1 MGLKINNLQSAG
13 ILRQSNEATKNLLK
27 GLERLASQERI
38 SRAADDAAGLSISER
53 LRSEI
58 RAGQQENE
66 NLQSGVSLVQTAEGG
81 LSSQQDAVGRLQEL
95 AVQASNG
102 TLSDQQRSALNAEAQ
117 QLVEQIEQT
126 GSSTEFN
133 GTQTLDGSVANV
145 DLGTSGSEEVNIE
158 ASTASS
164 LGVDSIDLS
173 TQAGASA
180 AIGAL
185 ETASTRISENRSNLG
200 AQQARFERSIENRE
214 ISIVNE
220 QEADS
225 RIRDLDIARQSIEQ
239 SRNQLL
245 QQASFSALINSSL
258 VGETALR
265 LLGQ

>member
-1 MGLKINNLQSAG
+1 MGLKINGLQAG
-13 ILRQSNEATKNLLK
+13 NALRQSNEATKNLLK

-38 SRAADDAAGLSISER
+38 NRAADDAAGLAISEG

-58 RAGQQENE
+58 RAAQQENE

-81 LSSQQDAVGRLQEL
+81 LSAQQDAVGRLQEL

-102 TLSDQQRSALNAEAQ
+102 TLSDGQRAALNAEAQ
-117 QLVEQIEQT
+117 QLVEQIDQT
-126 GSSTEFN
+126 GQSTEFN
-133 GTQTLDGSVANV
+133 GSQTLDGSVSNV
-145 DLGTSGSEEVNIE
+145 DLGTSGSEQVNVE

-164 LGVDSIDLS
+164 LGIDSIDLS

-180 AIGAL
+180 AIDTL
-185 ETASTRISENRSNLG
+185 ASANTLISENRASLG

-214 ISIVNE
+214 ISIVND

-225 RIRDLDIARQSIEQ
+225 RIRDLDVARQSIEQ
-239 SRNQLL
+239 SRNQIL
-245 QQASFSALINSSL
+245 QQSSFSALNSSSL

>member
-1 MGLKINNLQSAG
+1 MGLRINNLPNAG
-13 ILRQSNEATKNLLK
+13 ALRQSNKATKNLLR

-38 SRAADDAAGLSISER
+38 NRAADDASGLSISER

-66 NLQSGVSLVQTAEGG
+66 NLQSGVNLVQTAEGG
-81 LSSQQDAVGRLQEL
+81 LSAQQDAVGRLQEL

-102 TLSDQQRSALNAEAQ
+102 ILTDDQRASLNAEAQ
-117 QLVEQIEQT
+117 QLVEQIDQT

-133 GTQTLDGSVANV
+133 GTQTLDGSVSNV
-145 DLGTSGSEEVNIE
+145 DLGTSGSEEVNVE
-158 ASTASS
+158 VSNAST

-180 AIGAL
+180 AISAA
-185 ETASTRISENRSNLG
+185 ETASTRISGNRSSLG

-214 ISIVNE
+214 IRIVNE

-225 RIRDLDIARQSIEQ
+225 RIRDLDVARQSIEQ

-245 QQASFSALINSSL
+245 QQSSLSALNNSSL